1 LQQLK
6 QDMAVGTDGMLVN
19 EIKFFNSSSILKKF
33 LIFNLIIFLVLGI
46 FTYLYLSAIKPSLVK
61 NRSDEHERI
70 INNTTDHIKRL
81 NIKFTKEN
89 ATEFLLSTRFLFQ
102 NLDRVQ
108 LYDLNSNL
116 LADTDTLDLAQDIFV
131 RSKNIQETSIDKSD
145 ENINIKESSKTTQ
158 STTFNTESYVREY
171 SEQENINNKLVI
183 NELISNNFYVMT
195 INAVRVDG
203 KNKGYIIVSEIAND
217 ILVAVDERKNFILRT
232 VLSVALV
239 ILIFSV
245 FLNKYILK
253 PIRSLVLY
261 TQAIKEKDVK
271 IDKHEKYLLRKDE
284 VGQLSR
290 SLNEMTED
298 LYKRINAAE
307 TFSSDLAHEIRNPLT
322 SLKGASEVLE
332 NTLDNEKRKKLIKV
346 ISHDVERI
354 ERLITDYSQMLKDEA
369 SLSRAKMIKIDLS
382 NVVDSVVEDF
392 NSNLLNSNKNIKI
405 NINNSNLNSSK
416 LNILGVESKLEQV
429 VANLLDNAVSFSPP
443 NSKISVA
450 CDIKKKDAQLV
461 IKDEGPGFSKKNIG
475 KVFNRFYSNR
485 PEKFGEHSGLGLN
498 IVKNI
503 VELHG
508 GSIIV
513 SNQTSNK
520 KGARIEVLLPIYK

>member
-1 LQQLK
+1 MK
-6 QDMAVGTDGMLVN
+6 R
-19 EIKFFNSSSILKKF
+19 KFFGSSSILKNF
-33 LIFNLIIFLVLGI
+33 LIYNFIVFLLLGI
-46 FTYLYLSAIKPSLVK
+46 FTYLYLKAIKPNLIKDRSEQHIKIIK
-61 NRSDEHERI
+61 NTS
-70 INNTTDHIKRL
+70 DHINRL
-81 NIKFTKEN
+81 NIQFDKESMTN
-89 ATEFLLSTRFLFQ
+89 FLLSTRFLFQ

-108 LYDLNSNL
+108 LYDLNNNL
-116 LADTDTLDLAQDIFV
+116 LADTDTLDLVQDVFIRNQNV
-131 RSKNIQETSIDKSD
+131 EERPINELNEDLNQNDNIDSI
-145 ENINIKESSKTTQ
+145 Q
-158 STTFNTESYVREY
+158 ATTFNTENYVKIY
-171 SEQENINNKLVI
+171 SNQKKNNE
-183 NELISNNFYVMT
+183 ELIISEKINNNFYVIT
-195 INAVRVDG
+195 INSVKL
-203 KNKGYIIVSEIAND
+203 KNIENGYIVVSEIAND
-217 ILVAVDERKNFILRT
+217 ILFAVEERKNFILRT
-232 VLSVALV
+232 VLSVAIV

-261 TQAIKEKDVK
+261 TKAIKEKDVK
-271 IDKHEKYLLRKDE
+271 IGKHEKYFLRKDE

-298 LYKRINAAE
+298 LYKRINIAE

-369 SLSRAKMIKIDLS
+369 SLSRAKMKKIDLS
-382 NVVDSVVEDF
+382 HVISSVVEDF
-392 NSNLLNSNKNIKI
+392 NSDLLNLDKNIKI
-405 NINNSNLNSSK
+405 NINNSKLNGSK
-416 LNILGVESKLEQV
+416 LNVLGVESKLEQII
-429 VANLLDNAVSFSPP
+429 ANLLDNAVSFSPT
-443 NSKISVA
+443 NGKISIN
-450 CDIKKKDAQLV
+450 CNLKKDNVQL
-461 IKDEGPGFSKKNIG
+461 IIEDEGPGFNEKNID

-503 VELHG
+503 IELHG
-508 GSIIV
+508 GSIV
-513 SNQTSNK
+513 ASNQPSDK

>member
-1 LQQLK
+1 MKSNFLS
-6 QDMAVGTDGMLVN
+6 T
-19 EIKFFNSSSILKKF
+19 SSILKKF
-33 LIFNLIIFLVLGI
+33 LVFNLIVFLVLGI
-46 FTYLYLSAIKPSLVK
+46 FTYLYLNAIKPNLVK
-61 NRSDEHERI
+61 NRSSQHSRI
-70 INNTTDHIKRL
+70 INNTTDHINRL
-81 NIKFTKEN
+81 NIEFTKES
-89 ATEFLLSTRFLFQ
+89 ATKFLLDARFLFQ

-131 RSKNIQETSIDKSD
+131 RDPDVQETSIDKSG
-145 ENINIKESSKTTQ
+145 ENINVSEDPKLTESV
-158 STTFNTESYVREY
+158 TFNTESYVREY
-171 SEQENINNKLVI
+171 SKKKNISDKLVLSETI
-183 NELISNNFYVMT
+183 NNNFYVIT
-195 INAVRVDG
+195 INAVQLEG

-232 VLSVALV
+232 VFSVALV

-261 TQAIKEKDVK
+261 TRAIKEKDVK

-298 LYKRINAAE
+298 LYKRINVAE

-332 NTLDNEKRKKLIKV
+332 NTTDSEKRKKLIKV

-369 SLSRAKMIKIDLS
+369 SLSRAKMLKIDLS

-405 NINNSNLNSSK
+405 NINNSNLNGSK
-416 LNILGVESKLEQV
+416 LNVLGVESKLEQII
-429 VANLLDNAVSFSPP
+429 ANLLDNAISFSPSD
-443 NSKISVA
+443 SKISVI
-450 CDIKKKDAQLV
+450 CDIKNKNAQL
-461 IKDEGPGFSKKNIG
+461 IIEDEGPGFNEKNIE

-503 VELHG
+503 IELHG

-513 SNQTSNK
+513 SNQTGNK
-520 KGARIEVLLPIYK
+520 KGARIEVLLPMYK

>member
-1 LQQLK
+1 MKSNFL
-6 QDMAVGTDGMLVN
+6 
-19 EIKFFNSSSILKKF
+19 NSSSILRKF
-33 LIFNLIIFLVLGI
+33 LAFNLIIFLVLGI
-46 FTYLYLSAIKPSLVK
+46 FTYLYLNALKPNLVK
-61 NRSDEHERI
+61 NRSKQHETI
-70 INNTTDHIKRL
+70 INNTSDHINRL
-81 NIKFTKEN
+81 NFKFTQES

-116 LADTDTLDLAQDIFV
+116 LADTDTLDLAQDIF
-131 RSKNIQETSIDKSD
+131 IQSHDVQQTLIDKFD
-145 ENINIKESSKTTQ
+145 ENINIVERTKAIKTA
-158 STTFNTESYVREY
+158 TFDTESYVKGY
-171 SEQENINNKLVI
+171 SEQKNVNDKLVI
-183 NELISNNFYVMT
+183 GESINNHFYVMT
-195 INAVRVDG
+195 INSVKLDG
-203 KNKGYIIVSEIAND
+203 ENKGYIIVSEIAND

-232 VLSVALV
+232 VFSVALV

-261 TQAIKEKDVK
+261 AKAIKEKDVK
-271 IDKHEKYLLRKDE
+271 IGKHEKYLLRKDE

-298 LYKRINAAE
+298 LYKRINVAE

-332 NTLDNEKRKKLIKV
+332 NTLDDQKKKKQIKV

-369 SLSRAKMIKIDLS
+369 SLSRAKMTKIDLS
-382 NVVDSVVEDF
+382 NVVNSVVEDF
-392 NSNLLNSNKNIKI
+392 NSNLLNSNKNIRI
-405 NINNSNLNSSK
+405 NINNSNLNGSK
-416 LNILGVESKLEQV
+416 LNVLGVENKLEQII
-429 VANLLDNAVSFSPP
+429 ANLLDNAVSFSPS
-443 NSKISVA
+443 NSKISLTF
-450 CDIKKKDAQLV
+450 DIKKRDAQL
-461 IKDEGPGFSKKNIG
+461 IIEDEGPGFNEKNID

-503 VELHG
+503 IELHG
-508 GSIIV
+508 GSIIA
-513 SNQTSNK
+513 SNQTGNK
-520 KGARIEVLLPIYK
+520 KGARIEILLPIYK

>member
-1 LQQLK
+1 MQS
-6 QDMAVGTDGMLVN
+6 N
-19 EIKFFNSSSILKKF
+19 FFSSSSILKKF
-33 LIFNLIIFLVLGI
+33 LVFNLVIFLVLGV
-46 FTYLYLSAIKPSLVK
+46 FTFLYLNAIKPNLVK
-61 NRSDEHERI
+61 NRSNQHTRI
-70 INNTTDHIKRL
+70 INNTSDHINRL
-81 NIKFTKEN
+81 NIKFNKES
-89 ATEFLLSTRFLFQ
+89 ATEFLLDARFLFQ

-131 RSKNIQETSIDKSD
+131 INQDVKETPIDKSD
-145 ENINIKESSKTTQ
+145 ENVNIGEISKVTQ
-158 STTFNTESYVREY
+158 TVTFDTESYVRKY
-171 SEQENINNKLVI
+171 SEQKNIKNKLVI
-183 NELISNNFYVMT
+183 SETINNNFYVMT
-195 INAVRVDG
+195 INSVKSDG
-203 KNKGYIIVSEIAND
+203 ENKGYIIVSEIADD

-253 PIRSLVLY
+253 PIRALVLY
-261 TQAIKEKDVK
+261 TKAIKEKDEK
-271 IDKHEKYLLRKDE
+271 IDKHEKYFLRKDE
-284 VGQLSR
+284 IGQLSR

-298 LYKRINAAE
+298 LYKRIDIAE

-322 SLKGASEVLE
+322 SLKGASEVLD
-332 NTLDNEKRKKLIKV
+332 NTSDNEKRKKLIKV

-369 SLSRAKMIKIDLS
+369 SLSRAKMTKINLS
-382 NVVDSVVEDF
+382 DVVNSVVEDF

-405 NINNSNLNSSK
+405 NINNFHLNGSK
-416 LNILGVESKLEQV
+416 INVLGVESKLEQI

-443 NSKISVA
+443 NSNISVI
-450 CDIKKKDAQLV
+450 CDIKKKDAQL
-461 IKDEGPGFSKKNIG
+461 IIEDEGPGFNEKNIDE
-475 KVFNRFYSNR
+475 VFNRFYSNR

-503 VELHG
+503 IELHG
-508 GSIIV
+508 GSILA
-513 SNQTSNK
+513 SNQSGGK
-520 KGARIEVLLPIYK
+520 KGARIEILLPVHK